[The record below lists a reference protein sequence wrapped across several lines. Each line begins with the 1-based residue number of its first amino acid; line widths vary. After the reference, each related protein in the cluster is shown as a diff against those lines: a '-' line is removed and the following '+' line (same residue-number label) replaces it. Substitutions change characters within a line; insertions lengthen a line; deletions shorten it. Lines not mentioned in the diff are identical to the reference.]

1 MEMKRSTALG
11 IVRTMVRIRKFE
23 QTVSNLFR
31 KAELAG
37 FVHMSLGQES
47 VAAAA
52 CAALEPHDY
61 ITSTHRGHGQC
72 IAKGAELKPMMAELF
87 AKSTGMC
94 GGKGGSMH
102 IADMRL
108 GILGA
113 NGIVGAGF
121 GIGLGGAFGRD
132 LLGSKGVSVSFVGD
146 GACNVGLFHESMNI
160 AAIWKLPFIVVV
172 ENNQWT
178 EMSPS
183 KDLMSVATVAER
195 AAAYGIPG
203 VRVSDDVEEIHAA
216 VTKARQRAVA
226 GEGPSIVECVTHRW
240 HGHYEGDSQK
250 YRTREEMSATRAAD
264 ALQRFVDKCQKLGF
278 LTAEDYRAIE
288 RETDEE
294 IAEAI
299 EFSRNSPDPTL
310 EEALR
315 TVYA

>member
-1 MEMKRSTALG
+1 MTMNKSTALA
-11 IVRTMVRIRKFE
+11 IVRTMVKIRKFE
-23 QTVSNLFR
+23 QSVSTLFR

-52 CAALEPHDY
+52 CAALQPQDY

-87 AKSTGMC
+87 AKATGMC

-102 IADMRL
+102 IADVRL

-113 NGIVGAGF
+113 NGIVGAGL

-132 LLGSKGVSVSFVGD
+132 LLGSSGVSVSFIGD
-146 GACNVGLFHESMNI
+146 GACNVGLFHEAMNI
-160 AAIWKLPFIVVV
+160 AAIWKLPYILIV

-183 KDLMSVATVAER
+183 KDLMSVQTVAER

-203 VRVSDDVEEIHAA
+203 VRITDDVESIFDA
-216 VTKARQRAVA
+216 VTQARRRALE
-226 GEGPSIVECVTHRW
+226 GEGPSIIECVTHRW

-250 YRTREEMSATRAAD
+250 YRTKEEVLATRSAD
-264 ALQRFVDKCQKLGF
+264 ALRRFVERCQQLGYLSADEF
-278 LTAEDYRAIE
+278 KAIE
-288 RETDEE
+288 LETD
-294 IAEAI
+294 AEVAAAI

-310 EEALR
+310 EEALQ
-315 TVYA
+315 TAYV